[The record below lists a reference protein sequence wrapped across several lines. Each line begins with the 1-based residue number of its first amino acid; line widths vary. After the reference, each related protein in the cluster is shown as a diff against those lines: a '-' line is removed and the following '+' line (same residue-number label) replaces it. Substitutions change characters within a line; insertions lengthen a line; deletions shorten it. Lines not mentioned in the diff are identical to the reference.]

1 MHFGTP
7 YKKYV
12 FWCMRI
18 NLGCQECESKENVLA
33 CMWKQKK
40 IRLLMLY
47 FVHKYMISP
56 AARLVRTSL

>member
-1 MHFGTP
+1 MVKIFMHFGTP

-40 IRLLMLY
+40 NPIINALFR
-47 FVHKYMISP
+47 P
-56 AARLVRTSL
+56 